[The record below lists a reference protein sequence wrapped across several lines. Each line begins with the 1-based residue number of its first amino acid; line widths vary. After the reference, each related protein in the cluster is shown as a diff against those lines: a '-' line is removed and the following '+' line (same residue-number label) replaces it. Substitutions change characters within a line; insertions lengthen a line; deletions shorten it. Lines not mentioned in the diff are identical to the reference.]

1 MATYTVAHLHL
12 CRDIDD
18 LRQVLMINVVGT
30 FAVTKAFLP
39 MLKSGNKKT
48 IVNISSDA
56 ACLTLM
62 YSMIH
67 AKDGMDAGMGLSY
80 KASKCAVN
88 MGKQHLLHID
98 CNRTHMYRSVC
109 KISIWIRARIRLIR
123 IASIHKIGMFRIL
136 HGQNCPIM
144 RVCTVH
150 VSTGVQYRLNIH
162 NSPSLQSIISANT
175 HCDVVHVLSHMC

>member
-1 MATYTVAHLHL
+1 M
-12 CRDIDD
+12 
-18 LRQVLMINVVGT
+18 RQVLMINVVGT

-80 KASKCAVN
+80 KASKVAVN
-88 MGKQHLLHID
+88 MGEQLVPRSAD
-98 CNRTHMYRSVC
+98 CSFCLYC
-109 KISIWIRARIRLIR
+109 
-123 IASIHKIGMFRIL
+123 IHSCCWQVAA
-136 HGQNCPIM
+136 HGCA
-144 RVCTVH
+144 VFVF
-150 VSTGVQYRLNIH
+150 
-162 NSPSLQSIISANT
+162 
-175 HCDVVHVLSHMC
+175 

>member
-1 MATYTVAHLHL
+1 
-12 CRDIDD
+12 
-18 LRQVLMINVVGT
+18 MINVVGT

-39 MLKSGNKKT
+39 MLKRGNKKT

-88 MGKQHLLHID
+88 MGKPFCNACYAQLAATVFNGSAATRSALHLLYLLWQVYWALYSFGNPREEVVIRCELRVLPGNVNKGRTQHCHAGNSCIKHDQINTSRYVRHNHPFDDVSQQD
-98 CNRTHMYRSVC
+98 CVHPCRDCHPC
-109 KISIWIRARIRLIR
+109 K
-123 IASIHKIGMFRIL
+123 
-136 HGQNCPIM
+136 
-144 RVCTVH
+144 
-150 VSTGVQYRLNIH
+150 
-162 NSPSLQSIISANT
+162 
-175 HCDVVHVLSHMC
+175 

>member
-1 MATYTVAHLHL
+1 
-12 CRDIDD
+12 
-18 LRQVLMINVVGT
+18 MINVVGT

-80 KASKCAVN
+80 KASKVAVN
-88 MGKQHLLHID
+88 MGEQLLSQSAD
-98 CNRTHMYRSVC
+98 STFCMYY
-109 KISIWIRARIRLIR
+109 
-123 IASIHKIGMFRIL
+123 IHSCCW
-136 HGQNCPIM
+136 Q
-144 RVCTVH
+144 VAAYDWTVF
-150 VSTGVQYRLNIH
+150 
-162 NSPSLQSIISANT
+162 
-175 HCDVVHVLSHMC
+175 VL

>member
-1 MATYTVAHLHL
+1 
-12 CRDIDD
+12 
-18 LRQVLMINVVGT
+18 MINVVGT

-80 KASKCAVN
+80 KASKVAVN
-88 MGKQHLLHID
+88 MGKQSPSQLRFAHGIVAVLV
-98 CNRTHMYRSVC
+98 THSVC
-109 KISIWIRARIRLIR
+109 ISHL
-123 IASIHKIGMFRIL
+123 GLF
-136 HGQNCPIM
+136 
-144 RVCTVH
+144 
-150 VSTGVQYRLNIH
+150 
-162 NSPSLQSIISANT
+162 SACMLT
-175 HCDVVHVLSHMC
+175 T

>member
-1 MATYTVAHLHL
+1 MKLATVWW
-12 CRDIDD
+12 CRDVDD

-30 FAVTKAFLP
+30 FTVTKAFLP

-80 KASKCAVN
+80 KASKVAVN
-88 MGKQHLLHID
+88 MGKQLLPVSAD
-98 CNRTHMYRSVC
+98 CRF
-109 KISIWIRARIRLIR
+109 RL
-123 IASIHKIGMFRIL
+123 
-136 HGQNCPIM
+136 
-144 RVCTVH
+144 
-150 VSTGVQYRLNIH
+150 
-162 NSPSLQSIISANT
+162 
-175 HCDVVHVLSHMC
+175 

>member
-1 MATYTVAHLHL
+1 
-12 CRDIDD
+12 
-18 LRQVLMINVVGT
+18 MINVVGT

-80 KASKCAVN
+80 KASKVAVN
-88 MGKQHLLHID
+88 MGEQLLLHLAECSICLYCIYSYCWKFAAHD
-98 CNRTHMYRSVC
+98 CAV
-109 KISIWIRARIRLIR
+109 
-123 IASIHKIGMFRIL
+123 F
-136 HGQNCPIM
+136 
-144 RVCTVH
+144 VF
-150 VSTGVQYRLNIH
+150 
-162 NSPSLQSIISANT
+162 
-175 HCDVVHVLSHMC
+175 

>member
-1 MATYTVAHLHL
+1 
-12 CRDIDD
+12 

-39 MLKSGNKKT
+39 MLKSGSKKT

-80 KASKCAVN
+80 KASKVAVN
-88 MGKQHLLHID
+88 MGEQLVPRSAD
-98 CNRTHMYRSVC
+98 CSF
-109 KISIWIRARIRLIR
+109 RLYC
-123 IASIHKIGMFRIL
+123 IHSCCWQVAA
-136 HGQNCPIM
+136 HGCA
-144 RVCTVH
+144 VFVF
-150 VSTGVQYRLNIH
+150 
-162 NSPSLQSIISANT
+162 
-175 HCDVVHVLSHMC
+175 